1 MTLLYTAEHEWIDA
15 TDPTAAIVGITVHAQ
30 DALGDVVFVELPEVG
45 ATFAQGDVA
54 VEELL
59 HYVAERVASYKRVR
73 SVEVVDAIPK
83 SPSGKILRRV
93 LRDRALRE
101 AR

>member
-1 MTLLYTAEHEWIDA
+1 MIGVPHDDVGEVPKAFVVLRGEV
-15 TDPTAAIVGITVHAQ
+15 AA
-30 DALGDVVFVELPEVG
+30 
-45 ATFAQGDVA
+45 
-54 VEELL
+54 EELL

-93 LRDRALRE
+93 LKDRALRE
-101 AR
+101 VR